1 MNDIITNGSEIKQR
15 IVQEISSAKQ
25 SVKLAMAW
33 FTDRDIAGAI
43 IAAKNRQVNVD
54 ILLSSNVQNETVKQM
69 FTAAGVLVH
78 AFETGDERGMMHH
91 KFCLI
96 DNRLTIN
103 GSYNYSY
110 NASNNNVENIHLSDD
125 PATHRQFLAEFDR
138 LKYNI
143 DNNISLTESVQPP
156 KPPEIIEP
164 VDAAD
169 SFSQHLHNLVYL
181 AAQIDTEEYKTKGY
195 DKSRESF
202 GSVPIFKA
210 EYNNIKEQISLYAID
225 ETIGS
230 KKNVLTSN
238 INTAFGSE
246 KANLEADKKN
256 LINTIKSANEI
267 ERRHINDEIARL
279 KAEKSIFESGN
290 QNTGVDGLIQVNKE
304 IELKK
309 LEKRGLEQSFIIT
322 PFATI
327 GTILVSVFLAICLFY
342 LSIFFASAIYKVFF
356 EANIISASLEA
367 GGTPPLPQLVDA
379 NAIIKIFQQQ
389 GTLFG
394 IISGLIFLFPLA
406 LTNMKVLGSEKR
418 WVNTTCFWVGLMVFD
433 ILVSAMVA
441 INTDN
446 IKSLLK
452 GQPPTMQLWEV
463 VKQGEFYLIFV
474 FGMLPLFITHF
485 LVEYVTKAYRNSRK
499 EIVDAEK
506 ARKLQVLEADLLEL
520 YTSQE
525 ILNGKIR
532 AMDDSIKSANVQ
544 ISNFEIEI
552 NSQLNQT
559 ETRYLALHQN
569 IKAIFDDYNAKIT
582 SGKIFTDVVLTSI
595 ISAFKTG
602 FIDYLPQ
609 FYAAEEVA
617 RRVAEIELSIINN

>member
-15 IVQEISSAKQ
+15 IVQEITNARL

-33 FTDRDIAGAI
+33 FTDRDIASAI
-43 IAAKNRQVNVD
+43 IAAKSRNIHVD
-54 ILLSSNVQNETVKQM
+54 IILSSNVQNETVKQM
-69 FTAAGVLVH
+69 FITAEIPVH

-125 PATHRQFLAEFDR
+125 TATHRQFLAEFDR

-143 DNNISLTESVQPP
+143 DNNIPLSTNAQTSKL
-156 KPPEIIEP
+156 PEPGEP
-164 VDAAD
+164 VDAAE
-169 SFSQHLHNLVYL
+169 SFAQHLHNLVYL
-181 AAQIDTEEYKTKGY
+181 AAQIDTEEYKIKGY

-210 EYNNIKEQISLYAID
+210 EYNNIKEQISLFAID
-225 ETIGS
+225 GSIGS

-238 INTAFGSE
+238 INTAFESE
-246 KANLEADKKN
+246 KANLEADKHN
-256 LINTIKSANEI
+256 LINAIKSANEI
-267 ERRHINDEIARL
+267 ERRHITDEITRF
-279 KAEKSIFESGN
+279 KAEKSVLESGN
-290 QNTGVDGLIQVNKE
+290 QNTGVNGLIQVNKE

-309 LEKRGLEQSFIIT
+309 LERRGLEQSFIIK

-327 GTILVSVFLAICLFY
+327 GTILVSVFLSICLFY

-394 IISGLIFLFPLA
+394 IISGLVFLFPLA
-406 LTNMKVLGSEKR
+406 LTNMKVLGSEKN
-418 WVNTTCFWVGLMVFD
+418 WVNNACFWIGLMVFD

-520 YTSQE
+520 YTNQE

-532 AMDDSIKSANVQ
+532 AMDDSIKSANAQ

-552 NSQLNQT
+552 NSQLNET
-559 ETRYLALHQN
+559 EARYLALHQN

-617 RRVAEIELSIINN
+617 RRVADIEQSIINK

>member
-69 FTAAGVLVH
+69 FTAAGVPVH

-125 PATHRQFLAEFDR
+125 TATHRQFLAEFDR

-143 DNNISLTESVQPP
+143 DNNIPLSTNAQTSKLSEPV
-156 KPPEIIEP
+156 EP
-164 VDAAD
+164 VDAAE

-181 AAQIDTEEYKTKGY
+181 AAQIDTEEYKIKGY

-210 EYNNIKEQISLYAID
+210 EYNNIKEQISLFAID
-225 ETIGS
+225 DSIGS

-238 INTAFGSE
+238 INTAFESE
-246 KANLEADKKN
+246 KTNLEADKQN

-267 ERRHINDEIARL
+267 ERRHITDEVARF
-279 KAEKSIFESGN
+279 KAEKSVLESGN
-290 QNTGVDGLIQVNKE
+290 QNTGVNGLIQVNKE

-309 LEKRGLEQSFIIT
+309 LERRGLEQSFIIK

-327 GTILVSVFLAICLFY
+327 GTILVSVFLTICLFY

-418 WVNTTCFWVGLMVFD
+418 WVNTSCFWVGLMVFD

-525 ILNGKIR
+525 IVNGKIR
-532 AMDDSIKSANVQ
+532 AMDDSIKSANAQ

-569 IKAIFDDYNAKIT
+569 IKAIFDDYNAKIS

-617 RRVAEIELSIINN
+617 RRVADIEQSIINN

>member
-1 MNDIITNGSEIKQR
+1 MNDIITNGSEIKKR
-15 IVQEISSAKQ
+15 IVQEINKARQ

-33 FTDRDIAGAI
+33 FTDRDIANAF
-43 IAAKNRQVNVD
+43 IAAKNRNVHVD
-54 ILLSSNVQNETVKQM
+54 IILSSNVQNETVKQM
-69 FTAAGVLVH
+69 FIDADVIVH

-91 KFCLI
+91 KFCLV
-96 DNRLTIN
+96 DNKITIN

-110 NASNNNVENIHLSDD
+110 NASNNNVENVHISDE
-125 PATHRQFLAEFDR
+125 PTTHKQLLAEFDR
-138 LKYNI
+138 MKYNI
-143 DNNISLTESVQPP
+143 DNNISLSSNVQASKTLDPA
-156 KPPEIIEP
+156 EP
-164 VDAAD
+164 VNAAD

-181 AAQIDTEEYKTKGY
+181 AAQIDTEEYKVKGY
-195 DKSRESF
+195 QKSIESF
-202 GSVPIFKA
+202 GSIPIFKA

-230 KKNVLTSN
+230 KKSVLTSN
-238 INTAFGSE
+238 INIAFENE
-246 KANLEADKKN
+246 KANLEADKQN
-256 LINTIKSANEI
+256 MVNTIKSANEI
-267 ERRHINDEIARL
+267 ERRHITDDIARY
-279 KAEKSIFESGN
+279 KAEKSVLESGN
-290 QNTGVDGLIQVNKE
+290 QNTGVNGLIQINKE

-327 GTILVSVFLAICLFY
+327 GTILVAVFLSICLFY

-356 EANIISASLEA
+356 ETNIISASLEA

-379 NAIIKIFQQQ
+379 NAIIKIFQLQ

-406 LTNMKVLGSEKR
+406 LTNMKVLGSKKQ
-418 WVNTTCFWVGLMVFD
+418 WVNITCFWIGLMVFD
-433 ILVSAMVA
+433 VLVSAMVA
-441 INTDN
+441 INTDT

-452 GQPPTMQLWEV
+452 GQPSTMQFWEV

-485 LVEYVTKAYRNSRK
+485 LVEYITLAYQKSRK
-499 EIVDAEK
+499 ELVDAEK
-506 ARKLQVLEADLLEL
+506 ARKLQILEADLIGL

-525 ILNGKIR
+525 IINGKIKET
-532 AMDDSIKSANVQ
+532 DDAIQVANSK
-544 ISNFEIEI
+544 ISSFEIDI
-552 NSQLNQT
+552 NKELNQT
-559 ETRYLALHQN
+559 EARYLEIHQS

-617 RRVAEIELSIINN
+617 RRVAEIELSIIN